1 MSHPEIPTQV
11 ARSGYHEH
19 LFAGQRV
26 FAELGGQSSL
36 AGLIA
41 LGVTG
46 RRLADDEAALLDD
59 LATVWTVADARI
71 WPMKVARLV
80 ASHGGTLEGLAAGFL
95 AFDCTLIGMWAVI
108 PRAAE
113 LLIELGDADEEALL
127 AIVRERARLPGF
139 GTPFRS
145 GDERLPPLDRC
156 VELRGRHERPT
167 YRRYRQLAATVLRE
181 RELQPNIAAAAA
193 AIFCDLGWSPAEIG
207 AVSSCLGV
215 HMLIA
220 HAHEGAQQRAAVA
233 QRLPPSALRFEGP
246 APRRSPR
253 AAGGTK

>member
-1 MSHPEIPTQV
+1 MSDADIRTKV

-19 LFAGQRV
+19 LFAGRRV
-26 FAELGGQSSL
+26 FAELSGQSSL
-36 AGLIA
+36 AALIA

-46 RRLADDEAALLDD
+46 RRLADDEAGLLDD

-80 ASHGGTLEGLAAGFL
+80 ASHGGTLEGLAAGFV

-108 PRAAE
+108 PPAAE
-113 LLIELGDADEEALL
+113 LLLELKEANDEALL
-127 AIVRERARLPGF
+127 AIVRQRKRLPGF

-145 GDERLPPLDRC
+145 GDERLPPLHRC
-156 VELRGRHERPT
+156 VEQRGRHELPT
-167 YRRYRQLAATVLRE
+167 YRRYQRLAATVLRE
-181 RELQPNIAAAAA
+181 RGLQPNIAAAAA

-220 HAHEGAQQRAAVA
+220 HAHEGAQQRAASA
-233 QRLPPSALRFEGP
+233 QRLPASALRYEGP

-253 AAGGTK
+253 ASASR